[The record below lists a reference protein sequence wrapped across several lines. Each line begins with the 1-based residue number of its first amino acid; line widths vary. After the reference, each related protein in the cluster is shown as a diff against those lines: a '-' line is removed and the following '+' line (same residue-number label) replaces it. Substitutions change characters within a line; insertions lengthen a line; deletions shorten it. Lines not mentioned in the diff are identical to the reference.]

1 MANARIA
8 VRVQPRARRNEVAFV
23 REGIVVV
30 RGTAPALEGRASRAV
45 CRVVAERLGVS
56 PNQVAIV
63 RGERHR
69 DKVLEVSDVEQQAAD
84 AALGL
89 A

>member
-1 MANARIA
+1 VVSARIG
-8 VRVQPRARRNEVAFV
+8 VRVQPRAPRDEVAFV

-30 RGTAPALEGRASRAV
+30 RVTAPALEGRANRAA

-56 PNQVAIV
+56 PRQVAIV

-69 DKVLEVSDVEQQAAD
+69 DKVLEISGVEQSTAD

-89 A
+89 L